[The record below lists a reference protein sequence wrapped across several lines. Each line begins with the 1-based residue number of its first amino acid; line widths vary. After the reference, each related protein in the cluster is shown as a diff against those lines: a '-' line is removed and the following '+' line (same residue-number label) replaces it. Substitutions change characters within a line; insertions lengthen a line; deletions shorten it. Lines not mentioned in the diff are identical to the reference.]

1 MRYASFRD
9 CLEKQTHCTDQH
21 TLNFKPERV
30 KGWTSEREGGRE
42 ERREG
47 GGVERDRVIECR
59 GGRVRRVKYIC
70 AKSLLVCIAKS

>member
-9 CLEKQTHCTDQH
+9 CLEKQTHCTDQR
-21 TLNFKPERV
+21 TLNFQLARV

-47 GGVERDRVIECR
+47 RGVERDRVIECR
-59 GGRVRRVKYIC
+59 GRRVRTVK
-70 AKSLLVCIAKS
+70 